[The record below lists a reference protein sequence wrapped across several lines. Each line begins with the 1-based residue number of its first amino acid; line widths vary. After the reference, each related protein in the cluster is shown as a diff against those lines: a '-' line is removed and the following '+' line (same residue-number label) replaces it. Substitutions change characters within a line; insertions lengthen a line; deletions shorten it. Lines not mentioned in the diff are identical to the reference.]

1 MIKKILRY
9 IRNNFLLR
17 NIVLAL
23 SFVLVFA
30 YVTSLI
36 LNMCTRHG
44 QKYSVPD
51 FVGVTLGR
59 AAEMS
64 KDAELQL
71 VVIDS
76 LYVPKQTPG
85 TILDQSPKA
94 SMGVKS
100 GRKIFLTINAFR
112 PRTEIIPYVAGFSLR
127 QAKGKLESKG
137 FDIDQLVYRSDIA
150 TNNVLSQSWNG
161 KPVNQGSLIKAELGS
176 GITLVVGREDGAP
189 MPIVPK
195 VVGLTL
201 REAKSRLWEIGFN
214 IGDVKYDSGIK
225 PEEYDRARIYKQTP
239 GQEARNDYGSRVT
252 VWLTVDG
259 GKLTKQSRESDEK
272 ARLET
277 TIEEVDEKKMLEE
290 LGIE

>member
-51 FVGVTLGR
+51 FVGVTLER

-64 KDAELQL
+64 KEAELQL

-76 LYVPKQTPG
+76 LYVPKQAPG

-189 MPIVPK
+189 MPVIPK

-225 PEEYDRARIYKQTP
+225 PEEYDKARIYKQTP

-277 TIEEVDEKKMLEE
+277 TIEEVDETKMLEE